1 MKIKDQ
7 KIKDFLDELS
17 CKSPTPGG
25 GAVAAL
31 VGAMAA
37 GLVEMVCALTKGGG
51 VQEIADRAKEI
62 RGQLLELSDEDC
74 AAFNAVIKTRTK
86 KALMEAI
93 RVPKETRRLA
103 LEVEKLAKLAAKV
116 GNKNAFSD
124 AKSAQYLAEAAAK
137 AAQENIGINEKALAA
152 GL

>member
-1 MKIKDQ
+1 
-7 KIKDFLDELS
+7 
-17 CKSPTPGG
+17 
-25 GAVAAL
+25 
-31 VGAMAA
+31 
-37 GLVEMVCALTKGGG
+37 
-51 VQEIADRAKEI
+51 
-62 RGQLLELSDEDC
+62 
-74 AAFNAVIKTRTK
+74 
-86 KALMEAI
+86 MEAI